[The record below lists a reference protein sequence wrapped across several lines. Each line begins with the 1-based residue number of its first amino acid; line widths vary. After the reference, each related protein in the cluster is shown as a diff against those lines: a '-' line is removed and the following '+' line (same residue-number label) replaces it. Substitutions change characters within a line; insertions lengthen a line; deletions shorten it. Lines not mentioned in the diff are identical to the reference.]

1 MTKVGNG
8 NGNGKSIINIYLPK
22 NNAVFIS
29 ILSVFIAFAAL
40 LYLKPTVF
48 VFAFHSLLGNL
59 LMFGVLTGI
68 WFLDKN
74 LSIGLGL
81 LLLIVY
87 LSSNISV
94 KIVSKS
100 NGDSAS
106 ASDSL
111 KKEGFQGGWSQQT
124 IDDFKEF
131 QASRNP
137 NVQYDLTVVQRQA
150 SEDDARHLFET
161 GQWPWSKKVKQLYM
175 NAIGGSATISI
186 DPGIALS
193 DAQAIYNENAI
204 KEVLAWGSKEGIFL
218 THGAVIGHPKNMP
231 KNINNLVR
239 CGTAADGSAV
249 MQKIEYLGY
258 NGINATMDKKVTDL
272 SPADIPKEVTGF
284 SFINAECNPCVSLND
299 VPEYSCPFK
308 IDVGNGTEVSD
319 IWKIMWGL
327 GQENKV
333 KNQKSQFPI
342 LSKLRDEL
350 NKASEAD
357 GMHLDQPGDP
367 EPVIDNSEYS
377 FLQNE
382 KGATIGEIGQ
392 NLTGQNLTGENLTG
406 ENLTGENLAGE
417 NLTGENF
424 SGELLDDVSAFF
436 HNYE

>member
-1 MTKVGNG
+1 MSKLGTG

-29 ILSVFIAFAAL
+29 IISVFIAFAVV
-40 LYLKPTVF
+40 LYLKPTIF

-59 LMFGVLTGI
+59 LMFTVLIGI
-68 WFLDKN
+68 WLFDKN

-81 LLLIVY
+81 LLLIMY

-94 KIVSKS
+94 TSVSAPDS
-100 NGDSAS
+100 SGSDSGSGSDSAT
-106 ASDSL
+106 ASDS
-111 KKEGFQGGWSQQT
+111 KTTKEGFDGYQKSWSQQT
-124 IDDFKEF
+124 IDDFKAF
-131 QASRNP
+131 QDSRNP
-137 NVQYDLTVVQRQA
+137 NVQYDLTAVQRQA
-150 SEDDARHLFET
+150 SEDEARQLFET

-175 NAIGGSATISI
+175 NAIGGSSDISI

-204 KEVLAWGSKEGIFL
+204 KEVLAWGSKEGVFL

-231 KNINNLVR
+231 QNINNLVR
-239 CGTAADGSAV
+239 CGTAADGSSV

-258 NGINATMDKKVTDL
+258 NGMNATMDKKVTEL

-284 SFINAECNPCVSLND
+284 SFINNECNPCISLND

-327 GQENKV
+327 PLSEQKKIQ
-333 KNQKSQFPI
+333 KNQFPI

-350 NKASEAD
+350 NKANNSD
-357 GMHLDQPGDP
+357 MLHLDHPDFEYQSS
-367 EPVIDNSEYS
+367 EVVPVIDDSQYS
-377 FLQNE
+377 IILDDTTRE
-382 KGATIGEIGQ
+382 IGENMARGDLI
-392 NLTGQNLTGENLTG
+392 
-406 ENLTGENLAGE
+406 
-417 NLTGENF
+417 
-424 SGELLDDVSAFF
+424 SDDVPAFF